1 MVVDGDYHIHQAVL
15 TFSHT
20 YLPVHSSKEVEVVVV
35 VGGDYLGARLNRN
48 SCLAHVREVI
58 SEILFFQL
66 FVTHVY
72 M

>member
-1 MVVDGDYHIHQAVL
+1 MVIITYTNLYIL
-15 TFSHT
+15 THT